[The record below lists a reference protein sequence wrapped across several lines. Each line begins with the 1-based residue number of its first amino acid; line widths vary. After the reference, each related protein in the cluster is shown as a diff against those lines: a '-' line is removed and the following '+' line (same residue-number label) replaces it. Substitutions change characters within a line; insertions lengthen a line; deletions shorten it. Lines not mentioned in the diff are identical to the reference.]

1 MTQLIQQGK
10 KIICEE
16 DGCRVEDGGI
26 LFLTG
31 TLVNK
36 AIYVDLMG
44 RNEIMPL
51 GGSMKDT
58 GIEEVVFLHG
68 ISNEAT
74 IHRWHARLRHL
85 N

>member
-1 MTQLIQQGK
+1 MWQGK
-10 KIICEE
+10 KIICKG
-16 DGCRVEDGGI
+16 DGCRVEDRGI
-26 LFLTG
+26 LFLMG

-36 AIYVDLMG
+36 AIYLDLMG

-58 GIEEVVFLHG
+58 GIEEVVFLHR
-68 ISNEAT
+68 ILNEAI
-74 IHRWHARLRHL
+74 IHRWHARLGHL